1 MGHHQDYHGKIQ
13 PSNSFHL
20 LFLSFLIYIP
30 STCYIINRRY
40 LQQLICFLTVILV
53 SKLILGMM
61 MYSVAGF
68 LADVGSF
75 IFSPLRLHPNTEL
88 VVVMI
93 VCPCFLNIV
102 QYWLVDNFL
111 SEIGD
116 AGKSR
121 ERYSYLGM

>member
-1 MGHHQDYHGKIQ
+1 
-13 PSNSFHL
+13 
-20 LFLSFLIYIP
+20 
-30 STCYIINRRY
+30 
-40 LQQLICFLTVILV
+40 
-53 SKLILGMM
+53 MM

-111 SEIGD
+111 SEKGD

-121 ERYSYLGM
+121 ERYSYLGTYKVLIHSLVIIGQMVTMI

>member
-1 MGHHQDYHGKIQ
+1 MM
-13 PSNSFHL
+13 
-20 LFLSFLIYIP
+20 SFLICICLP
-30 STCYIINRRY
+30 SFYLYPINNISY
-40 LQQLICFLTVILV
+40 LQQLVCFLTVILV

-111 SEIGD
+111 SEKGD

-121 ERYSYLGM
+121 ERYSYLGMLIILLFILFLVDLC